1 MSRTIEVK
9 DYEAFSNGVSTVN
22 ALQKSIESE
31 NTKITS
37 SAEKLGSDT
46 IFAGPISDSCQQ
58 GFEVLA
64 KRLNLIMENMTTIAD
79 YLTKAKS
86 NYENADSDA
95 KDLYLSINK
104 DGKLMM
110 TESEKTAADNI
121 ANSIIANPDSAANQA
136 LINSMMSEVGNKRTD
151 YDGNKY
157 SKFNQGAWCA
167 DYVSLKLKEN
177 GYDYDWATVAGTE
190 NDNKS
195 IIKAMK
201 NGGADIHYG
210 ELAGKRGK
218 KYDADYTPKPGD
230 VFVID
235 TDGDP
240 NTIDHTGFVVSVNG
254 DGTFTSIEGN
264 TYKEGV
270 QGYKEGFV
278 NDTYETKYPGVV
290 EVHKDRK
297 MSDVYAWATPKK

>member
-64 KRLNLIMENMTTIAD
+64 KRLSLMMENMTTIAD
-79 YLTKAKS
+79 YLNKTKS
-86 NYENADSDA
+86 SYESADNDA

-110 TESEKTAADNI
+110 TESEKTAADNM
-121 ANSIIANPDSAANQA
+121 ANSIMANPTSAANQA
-136 LINSMMSEVGNKRTD
+136 LIKALETEIGNNFKD
-151 YDGNKY
+151 YKG
-157 SKFNQGAWCA
+157 KFHHSDDWCA
-167 DYVSLKLKEN
+167 EWVSIKLQEN
-177 GYDYDWATVAGTE
+177 GYNCDYSTVAGTE
-190 NDNKS
+190 TENLS
-195 IIKAMK
+195 ILKAIKD
-201 NGGADIHYG
+201 GGGTIHYG
-210 ELAGKRGK
+210 PVAKGKT
-218 KYDADYTPKPGD
+218 DSNYTPQAGD

-235 TDGDP
+235 TDGDGVA
-240 NTIDHTGFVVSVNG
+240 NHTGIVVKDNG
-254 DGTFTSIEGN
+254 DGTLTTIEGN
-264 TYKEGV
+264 TMKEG
-270 QGYKEGFV
+270 QTEWIKNE
-278 NDTYETKYPGVV
+278 GVV
-290 EVHKDRK
+290 RERTDRK
-297 MSDVYAWATPKK
+297 KEDIVAYGTPKKKS